1 MGLKCKRF
9 VEGNECLD
17 RMREKAASNTLMG
30 RSVKSSNHTA
40 HLIPLKGGKR
50 EGCTDIVR
58 LQSYHSLSELKLLI
72 VSGASLAIRYATM
85 MLALRWQAL
94 LH

>member
-40 HLIPLKGGKR
+40 HLIPLKGARGKAVQ
-50 EGCTDIVR
+50 T
-58 LQSYHSLSELKLLI
+58 LSDY
-72 VSGASLAIRYATM
+72 RATTHY
-85 MLALRWQAL
+85 LS
-94 LH
+94 

>member
-1 MGLKCKRF
+1 MPRQDER
-9 VEGNECLD
+9 EGSQQYFD
-17 RMREKAASNTLMG
+17 G
-30 RSVKSSNHTA
+30 SVKSSNHTA